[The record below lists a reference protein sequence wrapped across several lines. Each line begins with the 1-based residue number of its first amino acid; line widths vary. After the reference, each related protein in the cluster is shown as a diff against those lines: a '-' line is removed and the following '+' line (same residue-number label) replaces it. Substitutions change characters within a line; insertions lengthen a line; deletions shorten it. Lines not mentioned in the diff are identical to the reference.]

1 MAEKLWY
8 KRYYE
13 DQAAELLQPGKV
25 TVIYG
30 PRRSGKTELIKRII
44 GNFEGRIYSGK
55 GDDMD
60 LQSVFAMRSQ
70 SRFSALFSQYD
81 LLFLDEAQYLPEVGA
96 GLKLLVDSYPAMTIV
111 VSGSSSFQLSGKL
124 GEPLTGRQRIR
135 ILFPISA
142 MELHMQ
148 FGGME
153 LISKKDELLI
163 FGSYPETLQY
173 NSFKEKQE
181 YLLSLRNAYLFKDI
195 LQFDDIKYS
204 LKISDLLKMLAFQI
218 GHEVSVNELANALA
232 ISRQTVERY
241 LDLLEKTF
249 IIKRVTGFS
258 RNLRSEITKTVRY
271 YFWDNGIRNA
281 LINNFNLPGSRNDIG
296 MLWENFLFIERIK
309 KQEYQRIFSNNYF
322 WRTYTRQEIDLIEE
336 REGKLA
342 GYEFKWGPKKS
353 KPPRLWLDTYP
364 EASFETIN
372 GENFL
377 EFIT

>member
-1 MAEKLWY
+1 MAEKLWF

-13 DQAAELLQPGKV
+13 DQAAELLLPGKV

-30 PRRSGKTELIKRII
+30 PRRSGKTELIRKLIET
-44 GNFEGRIYSGK
+44 FPGRIYSGK

-60 LQSVFAMRSQ
+60 LQSVFAMRSL
-70 SRFSALFSQYD
+70 SRFSALFSSYD
-81 LLFLDEAQYLPEVGA
+81 LLFLDEAQYLPEVGS
-96 GLKLLVDSYPAMTIV
+96 GLKLLVDSFPEKTII
-111 VSGSSSFQLSGKL
+111 VSGSSSFQLSGQL

-135 ILFPISA
+135 VLFPISA
-142 MELHMQ
+142 MELNRQ
-148 FGGME
+148 YGGMD
-153 LISKKDELLI
+153 LVKKRDELLI
-163 FGSYPETLQY
+163 FGSYPESLQPG
-173 NSFKEKQE
+173 SFLEKQE
-181 YLLSLRNAYLFKDI
+181 YLVSLRDSYLFKDI
-195 LQFDDIKYS
+195 LQFDNIKYS

-232 ISRQTVERY
+232 ITRQTVERY

-258 RNLRSEITKTVRY
+258 RNLRSEITKTARY

-281 LINNFNLPGSRNDIG
+281 LINNFNPPDLRNDTG

-342 GYEFKWGPKKS
+342 GYEFKWGNKNS
-353 KPPRLWLDTYP
+353 KPPRLWLETYP
-364 EASFETIN
+364 EASFETVN
-372 GENFL
+372 RDNFL
-377 EFIT
+377 EFIV